1 MSNAQ
6 NLTEEIRALEAEFK
20 AGSIT
25 SGELKELL
33 EDLKH
38 TKAILVAGDDLTVRS
53 QFNQMIDGII
63 AAAGAV

>member
-6 NLTEEIRALEAEFK
+6 NLTEEIRALEADFK
-20 AGSIT
+20 AGSIS

-38 TKAILVAGDDLTVRS
+38 TKAIAVAGDDLALRG
-53 QFNQMIDGII
+53 QFHQMIDGII